1 MSIARALFDNR
12 AYNLAQVFG
21 VEDATTSEMKRA
33 IQDWFELYYQS
44 KPTKEE
50 NPCQR
55 LPVTIVSKLSK
66 TVFSEYEADSDNEFA
81 ESILSALNRERKGAV
96 QKAMI
101 GGECFIKPII
111 MNGAFLFRTVDR
123 RNYAVLGRDEMDNIT
138 DVGMAEK
145 TQVGASTYTLLERR
159 SVDHNGYLRIESRLF
174 KSSDDVTLGVEVPLT
189 ELPKYEQLVPEIV
202 YQEPVYSTGL
212 IHVKIPLENC
222 VDGSPDG
229 ASVYAPA
236 AGLIRLINV
245 NEAQINGEFER
256 GQSRIIVSSDMMR
269 RDRDG
274 NRVFDDKV
282 FSAIDDD
289 PENVGITIFS
299 PAFREQSFLARKT
312 EYLRNIENIIGMKRG
327 ILSEVEAAERTAT
340 EITSSAGDYNLTI
353 KDLQEMWTA
362 AVNEALRVCCVLG
375 KMYGL
380 YSGAPVEADDVS
392 ISYGNG
398 ILYDEDKT
406 NAEMLS
412 QVQAGLLAPERYLGW
427 YYDLPCDTEAD
438 RAKIRRDY
446 MPEAEE
452 AEEE

>member
-1 MSIARALFDNR
+1 MSIAAALFDNR
-12 AYNLAQVFG
+12 VYNFAQAFG
-21 VEDATTSEMKRA
+21 VEDTTTNAMRGA
-33 IQDWFELYYQS
+33 INDWFNLYYQS
-44 KPTKEE
+44 VPVEGE
-50 NPCQR
+50 DPCQR

-66 TVFSEYEADSDNEFA
+66 TMFSEYETDASDEFA
-81 ESILSALNRERKGAV
+81 ETLLSALNRERKQAV
-96 QKAMI
+96 QKAMV

-111 MNGAFLFRTVDR
+111 VNGVFAFRTIDR
-123 RNYAVLGRDEMDNIT
+123 RNYVVLGRDELDNIT
-138 DVGMAEK
+138 DVGTAEK
-145 TQVGASTYTLLERR
+145 TVVGRYTYTLLERR
-159 SVDHNGYLRIESRLF
+159 SVDHNGYLRIENKLF
-174 KSSDDVTLGVEVPLT
+174 KASDNVTLGVEVQLS
-189 ELPKYEQLVPEIV
+189 ELPKYEQLMPEIV

-212 IHVKIPLENC
+212 VHVRIPLVNC

-236 AGLIRLINV
+236 AGLIHLINI

-256 GQSRIIVSSDMMR
+256 GQSRIIVSADMMK
-269 RDRDG
+269 RDRNG
-274 NRVFDDKV
+274 NRAFDDKV
-282 FSAIDDD
+282 FTALDDD
-289 PENVGITIFS
+289 PDSVGITIFS
-299 PAFREQSFLARKT
+299 PEFREQSFLARKT

-362 AVNEALRVCCVLG
+362 AVNEMLRICCIIG

-380 YSGAPVEADDVS
+380 YSGSPIEPDDIS

-406 NAEMLS
+406 NSEMMS

-427 YYDLPCDTEAD
+427 YYNLPCDTEAD
-438 RAKIRRDY
+438 RAKIRKEY
-446 MPEAEE
+446 MPEVEE
-452 AEEE
+452 VEE